1 MSRRERPEPGHAVIV
16 TPELW
21 GVTRENG
28 GISTSVFHTARL
40 LHGRGDR
47 VTVLVGVAKEVELD
61 PSWASRY
68 EREGIEVITAPASRS
83 RPVGFGAHGLN
94 FPFRRISE
102 GVADTIPAAADVVYL
117 QDWSALGFEY
127 LRRQEG
133 DVGGRRPVTVTV
145 LRSSSKWIRDSVER
159 PIENDAVERG
169 LDFAERFAIEQSD
182 FVVSPT
188 CAYREYLDAE
198 GYRLPGGGR
207 TRILGHPW
215 LPYGNGRTVP
225 PASRPGDAF
234 RRLIF
239 FGRLD
244 TAKGFDLLLEA
255 VRLLCVE
262 RPEVLTGI
270 GQIVFL
276 GREGRHRQP
285 DLASVD
291 REFRARGIETV
302 FLPDLDSWGAQRVFE
317 ENAHEALVV
326 IPSLRENFCN
336 AAVEATLVPGLNVIC
351 SNIGGLPELFGGKG
365 GDQLFSPDPRAL
377 SDTIARWIERGLRPA
392 SELVSYDWEEANASW
407 LRFHEEMLDSA
418 RLAHAATGPNSA
430 SRDSRPSARA
440 MRLSIVLSTYEWP
453 AALDAVLRSLAEQSD
468 PDFEVVVADDGSG
481 PDTAAVVDRWQAAYA
496 GRLAHTWQPDDG
508 PRLAHVRNL
517 GAAAARGDYLVFMDG
532 DCIPR
537 RHFVAAVRR
546 AALPGWFLAG
556 KRVQLS
562 SKLSR
567 AVTEAQLSVSRWSSP
582 RVLLR
587 TGSGIDRPVHL
598 TPRDRRRPWRDKLP
612 DFLPDGN
619 AYGFLQGVARDDFEL
634 VNGYDLRFVGW
645 GDQDVDLAVRLRR
658 LGLRCGYAGPHTT
671 MLHLW
676 HVSRSTPERATW
688 SLLQET
694 LESERIRAVEG
705 LRELAAE
712 REAQVSAN
720 RAGSSSSSS
729 APVKR

>member
-1 MSRRERPEPGHAVIV
+1 MSRREPPEPGHAVIV

-40 LHGRGDR
+40 LRGRGDR

-61 PSWASRY
+61 SSWASRY
-68 EREGIEVITAPASRS
+68 DREGIDVFTAPASRF
-83 RPVGFGAHGLN
+83 RPDQIGAHGLN

-102 GVADTIPAAADVVYL
+102 AVADAIPADADVVYF

-127 LRRQEG
+127 LRGQMG
-133 DVGGRRPVTVTV
+133 ADAGGGPVAVTV
-145 LRSSSKWIRDSVER
+145 LRSSSKWIRESVER
-159 PIENDAVERG
+159 TTDGDANERG
-169 LDFAERFAIEQSD
+169 LDFAERLAIEQSD
-182 FVVSPT
+182 LVVSPSR
-188 CAYREYLDAE
+188 AYREYLEAE
-198 GYRLPGGGR
+198 GCRLPGGER

-215 LPYGNGRTVP
+215 LPYADGQTVQT
-225 PASRPGDAF
+225 ASRPGNPF

-255 VRLLCVE
+255 LRLLHLE
-262 RPEVLTGI
+262 RPDILTGI
-270 GQIVFL
+270 GQLVLL

-291 REFRARGIETV
+291 REFRTLGIETV
-302 FLPDLDSWGAQRVFE
+302 LIPDLDSWGARRVLE

-351 SNIGGLPELFGGKG
+351 SNAGGIPELFGGRG
-365 GDQLFSPDPRAL
+365 ADQLFSPDFRAL
-377 SDTIARWIERGLRPA
+377 SDTLARWIERGVRPA
-392 SELVSYDWEEANASW
+392 SELVSYDWEAANAGW
-407 LRFHEEMLDSA
+407 LRFHEEVLDRA
-418 RLAHAATGPNSA
+418 RLAPRATGPRPAPRGSP
-430 SRDSRPSARA
+430 PSAPTT
-440 MRLSIVLSTYEWP
+440 RLSIVLSTYEWP
-453 AALDAVLRSLAEQSD
+453 AALDAVLRSLLEQSD
-468 PDFEVVVADDGSG
+468 AGFEVVVADDGSG
-481 PDTAAVVDRWQAAYA
+481 PETAAVVDRWQVPYA
-496 GRLAHTWQPDDG
+496 GRLAHVWQPDAG
-508 PRLAHVRNL
+508 ARLAHVRNL

-546 AALPGWFLAG
+546 AALRGWFLAG

-562 SKLSR
+562 PELSR
-567 AVTEAQLSVSRWSSP
+567 AVIEDRLPVSRWSVP
-582 RVLLR
+582 RLVLR
-587 TGSGIDRPVHL
+587 TGRGIDRPVHL
-598 TPRDRRRPWRDKLP
+598 TLRDRRRPWRDKLP
-612 DFLPDGN
+612 EFFPDGN

-634 VNGYDLRFVGW
+634 VNGYDLQFLGW

-658 LGLRCGYAGPHTT
+658 LGLRCGYAGPQTT
-671 MLHLW
+671 VLHLW
-676 HVSRSTPERATW
+676 HASRSTPDRATW
-688 SLLQET
+688 RLLQESIQ
-694 LESERIRAVEG
+694 SERIRAAEG

-712 REAQVSAN
+712 YEAQLSAK
-720 RAGSSSSSS
+720 RAGASSSSS
-729 APVKR
+729 APVKL

>member
-1 MSRRERPEPGHAVIV
+1 MIV

-61 PSWASRY
+61 PSWARRY
-68 EREGIEVITAPASRS
+68 EREGIEVIAAPASGS
-83 RPVGFGAHGLN
+83 RPARFGAHGLN

-102 GVADTIPAAADVVYL
+102 AVADTIPADADVVYL

-127 LRRQEG
+127 LRRLKVA
-133 DVGGRRPVTVTV
+133 DAGGRPATVTV

-159 PIENDAVERG
+159 TTETDASERG

-182 FVVSPT
+182 LVVSPT
-188 CAYREYLDAE
+188 RAYREYLDAE
-198 GYRLPGGGR
+198 GCRLPGGGR

-215 LPYGNGRTVP
+215 LPYGNGPTVQ

-255 VRLLCVE
+255 VRLLHLE
-262 RPEVLTGI
+262 RPEVLRGI
-270 GQIVFL
+270 GQLVFL

-285 DLASVD
+285 DLGSVD
-291 REFRARGIETV
+291 RELRALGIETV
-302 FLPDLDSWGAQRVFE
+302 FLPDLDSWDAQRVFE

-336 AAVEATLVPGLNVIC
+336 AAIEATLVPGLNVIC
-351 SNIGGLPELFGGKG
+351 SDTGGVPELFGGRG
-365 GDQLFSPDPRAL
+365 DDQLFSPDPRAL
-377 SDTIARWIERGLRPA
+377 SDTLARWIERGVRPA
-392 SELVSYDWEEANASW
+392 RELVSYDWEEANASW
-407 LRFHEEMLDSA
+407 LRFHEEVLDSA

-430 SRDSRPSARA
+430 SRDSLPSAPT

-481 PDTAAVVDRWQAAYA
+481 PDTAAVVSRWQVAYA
-496 GRLAHTWQPDDG
+496 GRLAHVWQPDDG
-508 PRLAHVRNL
+508 SRLAHVRNL
-517 GAAAARGDYLVFMDG
+517 GAAAARGDYLVFVDG

-537 RHFVAAVRR
+537 RHFVAAVRL

-562 SKLSR
+562 PKLSR
-567 AVTEAQLSVSRWSSP
+567 AVTEDQLPVSRWSAP
-582 RVLLR
+582 RLVLR
-587 TGSGIDRPVHL
+587 TGTGIDRPVHL

-612 DFLPDGN
+612 DFLPEGN

-634 VNGYDLRFVGW
+634 VNGYDLRFLGW
-645 GDQDVDLAVRLRR
+645 GDQDVDLGVRLRR

-671 MLHLW
+671 MLHLS
-676 HVSRSTPERATW
+676 HVSRSTPERTTW
-688 SLLQET
+688 RLLQET
-694 LESERIRAVEG
+694 IQSERIRAVEG
-705 LRELAAE
+705 LCELAAE
-712 REAQVSAN
+712 RA
-720 RAGSSSSSS
+720 SSGEREPSGF
-729 APVKR
+729 VERV

>member
-1 MSRRERPEPGHAVIV
+1 MDPRGALTTRVSRREPPEAGHAVIV

-68 EREGIEVITAPASRS
+68 EREGIDVITAPASRF
-83 RPVGFGAHGLN
+83 RPVRFGAHGLN

-102 GVADTIPAAADVVYL
+102 AVADAIPADADVVYL

-127 LRRQEG
+127 LRRRQRG
-133 DVGGRRPVTVTV
+133 ADAGARPVTVTV

-159 PIENDAVERG
+159 TTENDAGERG
-169 LDFAERFAIEQSD
+169 LDFAERFAIELSD
-182 FVVSPT
+182 LVVSPT
-188 CAYREYLDAE
+188 RAYREYLDAE
-198 GYRLPGGGR
+198 GCRLPGGGR

-215 LPYGNGRTVP
+215 LPYRNGRTVP

-234 RRLIF
+234 RRLIY

-255 VRLLCVE
+255 VRLLHRE

-270 GQIVFL
+270 GQFIFL

-291 REFRARGIETV
+291 RDLRALGIETA
-302 FLPDLDSWGAQRVFE
+302 FLTDLDSWESQRVFE
-317 ENAHEALVV
+317 ENAREALVV

-351 SNIGGLPELFGGKG
+351 SDTGGVPELFGERGD
-365 GDQLFSPDPRAL
+365 DQLFSPDPRAL
-377 SDTIARWIERGLRPA
+377 SDTLARWIERGLRPA
-392 SELVSYDWEEANASW
+392 SELISYDWEEANASW
-407 LRFHEEMLDSA
+407 LRFHEEVLNSA
-418 RLAHAATGPNSA
+418 RLALAVTGPDSA
-430 SRDSRPSARA
+430 SRDSRPRA
-440 MRLSIVLSTYEWP
+440 ATMRLSIVLSTYEWL
-453 AALDAVLRSLAEQSD
+453 AALDAVLRSLAGQSD

-481 PDTAAVVDRWQAAYA
+481 PDTAAVVSRWQVAYA
-496 GRLAHTWQPDDG
+496 GRLAHAWQSDNG

-517 GAAAARGDYLVFMDG
+517 GAAAARGDYLIFMDG

-562 SKLSR
+562 PKLSR
-567 AVTEAQLSVSRWSSP
+567 AVTGDQLPVSRWSP
-582 RVLLR
+582 LRLVLR
-587 TGSGIDRPVHL
+587 TGRGIDRPVHL

-619 AYGFLQGVARDDFEL
+619 AYGFLQGVARDDF
-634 VNGYDLRFVGW
+634 
-645 GDQDVDLAVRLRR
+645 
-658 LGLRCGYAGPHTT
+658 
-671 MLHLW
+671 
-676 HVSRSTPERATW
+676 
-688 SLLQET
+688 
-694 LESERIRAVEG
+694 
-705 LRELAAE
+705 
-712 REAQVSAN
+712 
-720 RAGSSSSSS
+720 SSG
-729 APVKR
+729 